1 MIRKYK
7 SGGLTWIDLYSPTN
21 EEIQQVSSEYH
32 VHPMVAHELT
42 IPTLRP
48 KVDFYEN
55 FIYLILHFP
64 SVERMS
70 EGVSDQEVDFVVGK
84 DFIITARYGEV
95 DAFLAF
101 SKAFEVESILEK
113 GSIGKHSGYIFYAM
127 ISRVYE
133 ALLHRIEGLK
143 EEAINI
149 ESEIF
154 KGKEKE
160 MVMKISIL
168 SRCLLDFKRAIS
180 LHNEILTSFESVA
193 IRFFGEDFRF
203 HLRKLIGDYFKV
215 DHSIKNTMEFISEL
229 RETNNALL
237 TTKQNQIT
245 QRLTVIAFIAL
256 PLTIFTALL
265 QIETNARPIIGHYT
279 NDFWIMVGVEGRA
292 SRQEWRADT

>member
-1 MIRKYK
+1 LQKTTQLLNNVDGIGILK
-7 SGGLTWIDLYSPTN
+7 LTDEDVLRHRLVK
-21 EEIQQVSSEYH
+21 EI
-32 VHPMVAHELT
+32 
-42 IPTLRP
+42 I
-48 KVDFYEN
+48 
-55 FIYLILHFP
+55 
-64 SVERMS
+64 
-70 EGVSDQEVDFVVGK
+70 
-84 DFIITARYGEV
+84 
-95 DAFLAF
+95 
-101 SKAFEVESILEK
+101 KAFEVESILEK

-279 NDFWIMVGVEGRA
+279 NDFWIMVGIEAVVA
-292 SRQEWRADT
+292 FAMYVFFKWKKWL